1 MTATHPAPTDAAQ
14 EPAASWPP
22 GLPRSL
28 EYPPVPVG
36 SILRAAVRRWGTRTA
51 FVDHDV
57 ELTFEEL
64 GARAA
69 AVANWLADHGVGRGD
84 VVAVHIPN
92 CRQYP
97 AVYYGVVMAG
107 AVFSPTNPLLP
118 AADLAAQLT
127 DAGAKVLVTWDQVLP
142 FVRGA
147 LEATPVQTVVVT
159 GEAHTL
165 DFAARLEGLQAT
177 DVDLADLLAADPTDR
192 HLDAGLDPAADLAHL
207 AYTGGTTGVSKGV
220 ELPHRNVVTNVL
232 QSSCWTSGSLP
243 ELDEAGDVTIR
254 QVLGEDECPTRLG
267 EAVLINL
274 TPWFHAMGAIG
285 YLNGMVMG
293 GTTTVIH
300 MRFDPVK
307 YVEDAQRYRVTS
319 IGGAPPVFVALLQVP
334 GFAEQDWSHVRGV
347 SSGAAPLPVTL
358 IERLQALLPNAV
370 IGEGYGLTEVT
381 MMATGNP
388 TFRSGTRKAG
398 TVGVPI
404 FDTEITIRPLGGGD
418 PLPAGERGEV
428 CIRGPQVMRGYAHRP
443 EATAEAI
450 DADGWFHSGDVGIL
464 DEDGFLAIV
473 DRTKDML
480 LYKGYNVFPREL
492 EEILF
497 GVPGVAGAAVVGRPD
512 EAAGELPVAYVV
524 RKADDAGAAL
534 TAESVMAAVNDRVTH
549 YKRLRDVVFIDAIP
563 VSAAGKVLKRELAAR
578 EREAVAGG

>member
-1 MTATHPAPTDAAQ
+1 MRMTATQAPT
-14 EPAASWPP
+14 AASWPP

-28 EYPPVPVG
+28 EYPDVPVG
-36 SILRAAVRRWGTRTA
+36 SILRAAARRWGDRPA

-57 ELTFEEL
+57 PLTFTEL
-64 GARAA
+64 AERAH
-69 AVANWLADHGVGRGD
+69 AVAGWLADHGIGRGD

-97 AVYYGVVMAG
+97 PLYYGILLAG
-107 AVFSPTNPLLP
+107 ATFSPTNPLLP

-127 DAGAKVLVTWDQVLP
+127 DADATVLITWDQVLP

-147 LEATPVQTVVVT
+147 LAATPVRTVIVT

-165 DFAARLEGLQAT
+165 DFAARLPLEDG
-177 DVDLADLLAADPTDR
+177 DVDAADLLGGDATDR
-192 HLDAGLDPAADLAHL
+192 HLDADIEPAADLAHL

-220 ELPHRNVVTNVL
+220 ELPHRNVVINVL
-232 QSSCWTSGSLP
+232 QSACWTSGSLP
-243 ELDEAGDVTIR
+243 ELDEAGDVTLR
-254 QVLGEDECPTRLG
+254 QMIGEEEYPTRLG
-267 EAVLINL
+267 QARIINL

-285 YLNGMVMG
+285 YLNGLVMG

-307 YVEDAQRYRVTS
+307 YVEDAIRYDVTA

-334 GFAEQDWSHVRGV
+334 GFADADWSRVRGV

-358 IERLQALLPNAV
+358 IEKLQALLPNAV

-381 MMATGNP
+381 MQATGNP
-388 TFRSGTRKAG
+388 SFRSGTRKPG
-398 TVGVPI
+398 TVGVPV
-404 FDTEITIRPLGGGD
+404 FDTEISIRPLGGGD
-418 PLPAGERGEV
+418 ALPPGERGEV

-443 EATAEAI
+443 DATAESI

-464 DEDGFLAIV
+464 DEDGYLAIV

-512 EAAGELPVAYVV
+512 EEAGELPVAYVV
-524 RKADDAGAAL
+524 RKADDDGAAL
-534 TAESVMAAVNDRVTH
+534 TAESVMAAVNDKVTP

-563 VSAAGKVLKRELAAR
+563 VSAAGKVLKRELAAK
-578 EREAVAGG
+578 EREKVGRIT

>member
-1 MTATHPAPTDAAQ
+1 MTATHPAPADAAQ

-28 EYPPVPVG
+28 EYPLVPVG
-36 SILRAAVRRWGTRTA
+36 SILRAAVRRWGARTA

-84 VVAVHIPN
+84 VVAVHVPN

-142 FVRGA
+142 FVRSA

-165 DFAARLEGLQAT
+165 DFAARLEGLEAT

-267 EAVLINL
+267 EATLINL

-300 MRFDPVK
+300 MRFDPVR
-307 YVEDAQRYRVTS
+307 YVEDAKRHRVTS

-347 SSGAAPLPVTL
+347 SSGAAPLPVSL

-404 FDTEITIRPLGGGD
+404 FDTEITVRPLGGGD
-418 PLPAGERGEV
+418 PLPTGERGEV

-450 DADGWFHSGDVGIL
+450 DADGWFHTGDVGIL
-464 DEDGFLAIV
+464 DEDGYLSIV

-524 RKADDAGAAL
+524 RRADDAGAAL

>member
-1 MTATHPAPTDAAQ
+1 MTATDAPAT
-14 EPAASWPP
+14 AASWPP

-28 EYPPVPVG
+28 EYPQVPVG
-36 SILRAAVRRWGTRTA
+36 SILRAAVRRWGDRTA
-51 FVDHDV
+51 FIDHDV
-57 ELTFEEL
+57 PLTFTEL
-64 GARAA
+64 GARAH
-69 AVANWLADHGVGRGD
+69 AVAGWLADHGIGRGD
-84 VVAVHIPN
+84 VVAVHMPN

-97 AVYYGVVMAG
+97 PLYYGILLAG
-107 AVFSPTNPLLP
+107 ATFSPTNPLLP
-118 AADLAAQLT
+118 APDLAAQLT
-127 DAGAKVLVTWDQVLP
+127 DAGATVLITWDQVLP

-147 LEATPVQTVVVT
+147 LTATAVETVIVT
-159 GEAHTL
+159 GEGHTL
-165 DFAARLEGLQAT
+165 DFAARLELEDG
-177 DVDLADLLAADPTDR
+177 DVDAADLLAADPTDR
-192 HLDAGLDPAADLAHL
+192 HLDAGIDPAADLAHL

-232 QSSCWTSGSLP
+232 QSACWTSGSLP
-243 ELDEAGDVTIR
+243 VLDEAGDVTLDQIGS
-254 QVLGEDECPTRLG
+254 QDEFTTRLG
-267 EAVLINL
+267 TATVINL

-285 YLNGMVMG
+285 YLNGMVMS

-307 YVEDAQRYRVTS
+307 YVEDAVRHQVTS

-334 GFAEQDWSHVRGV
+334 GIDDADLSSVRGIA
-347 SSGAAPLPVTL
+347 SGAAPLPVPL
-358 IERLQALLPNAV
+358 IERLKALLPGAV

-381 MMATGNP
+381 MQATGNP
-388 TFRSGTRKAG
+388 SFQSGTRKAG

-404 FDTEITIRPLGGGD
+404 FDTEISIRPLGGGD

-443 EATAEAI
+443 EATAESI

-464 DEDGFLAIV
+464 DEDGYLAIV

-492 EEILF
+492 EEVLF

-512 EAAGELPVAYVV
+512 EEAGELPVAYVV
-524 RKADDAGAAL
+524 RRADDAGAAL
-534 TAESVMAAVNDRVTH
+534 TAESVMAAVNDKVTP
-549 YKRLRDVVFIDAIP
+549 YKRLRDVVFIEAIP
-563 VSAAGKVLKRELAAR
+563 VSAAGKVLKRELAAK
-578 EREAVAGG
+578 EREKVQG